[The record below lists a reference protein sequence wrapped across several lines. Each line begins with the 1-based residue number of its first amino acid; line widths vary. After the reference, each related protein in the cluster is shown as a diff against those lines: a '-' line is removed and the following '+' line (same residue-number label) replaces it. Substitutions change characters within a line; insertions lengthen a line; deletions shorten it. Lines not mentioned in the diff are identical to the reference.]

1 MHYETWLKDVAVFLV
16 AAGIAAPL
24 FRLLKQSSVLAF
36 LLAGVLLG
44 PYGLGRL
51 VEAQPLLRY
60 LTIEDPHTIEPFA
73 EAGVLFLLFLLG
85 IELSF
90 RRLWALR
97 RDVFGLGAF
106 QVLASAAAIG
116 GLGFALGLTPAVA
129 TVVALALALSS
140 TAIVMQILVEERK
153 AATPMGRTAFSVLLF
168 QDLAVAPI
176 LILVG
181 FLALGSEGGIAPAI
195 GQAVIGGAI
204 AIAVIALAGRFV
216 LRPAFRLAATAGA
229 RDMMLAL
236 TILVV
241 LGASAATAS
250 AGLSLALGAFLAGL
264 LLGETEFKAQ
274 IEIDLEPFK
283 GLLIG
288 LFFMNVGMSVDP
300 LAILAQWPIVL
311 GGAAA
316 LIGLK
321 GMLVYLGARLF
332 GNDRAVSIQAAALLG
347 PAGEFAFVILGA
359 AVAASV
365 IVPEQAALITA
376 MAGLTMLATP
386 VLARLGQSVGERLAP
401 GDLGVDDKRVP
412 DPLDDHVIIVGYGRV
427 GRMLGELL
435 EEENAEIIAIDSNP
449 KRVAK
454 YRAEGVN
461 ILFGDASRMET
472 LKKVGLETAAQFVI
486 AVDNADKAERVVKAV
501 RSQRINAPVTARAVD
516 RAHAARLIAAGAD
529 YVIHEAAEAALQLA
543 EHVLEDFGL
552 APETARARIA
562 RARED
567 IYGDP
572 KREPSNED

>member
-1 MHYETWLKDVAVFLV
+1 MHYETWLKDIAVFLV

-24 FRLLKQSSVLAF
+24 FRALKQSSVLAF
-36 LLAGVLLG
+36 LLTGVLLG
-44 PYGLGRL
+44 PFGLGRL
-51 VEAQPLLRY
+51 VETEPLLRFV
-60 LTIEDPHTIEPFA
+60 TIEDPHAIEPFA

-85 IELSF
+85 LELSF

-106 QVLASAAAIG
+106 QVLVSAIIMGAIG
-116 GLGFALGLTPAVA
+116 ISVGLTPAVA
-129 TVVALALALSS
+129 TVIALALALSS

-153 AATPMGRTAFSVLLF
+153 AATPMGRTSFSVLLF
-168 QDLAVAPI
+168 QDIAVAPI

-181 FLALGSEGGIAPAI
+181 FLALGGEGGILPAI
-195 GQAVIGGAI
+195 GQAVIGGAL

-216 LRPAFRLAATAGA
+216 LRPAFRMAATAGA
-229 RDMMLAL
+229 RDMLLAL

-241 LGASAATAS
+241 LAASAATYS

-300 LAILAQWPIVL
+300 FAIAAQWPIVL
-311 GGAAA
+311 GGAIT
-316 LIGLK
+316 LILLK
-321 GMLVYLGARLF
+321 GALVYVGARLF
-332 GNDRAVSIQAAALLG
+332 GNDRAVSIQAATLLG
-347 PAGEFAFVILGA
+347 PAGEFAFVILAA

-365 IVPEQAALITA
+365 ILPEHAALITA
-376 MAGLTMLATP
+376 IAGLTMLVTP
-386 VLARLGQSVGERLAP
+386 LLSRLGEMAAARLAP
-401 GDLGVDDKRVP
+401 KDLGVDDKRAP

-449 KRVAK
+449 KRVATH
-454 YRAEGVN
+454 RAKGVS

-472 LKKVGLETAAQFVI
+472 LQKVGLETAAQFVI
-486 AVDNADKAERVVKAV
+486 AVDDPDKALRVVKAV
-501 RSQRINAPVTARAVD
+501 RTQRLNAPITARAVD
-516 RAHAARLIAAGAD
+516 RAHADRLIEAGAD

-552 APETARARIA
+552 SPETARARIT
-562 RARED
+562 RAREE